1 MIGLFAKQLQ
11 TIKTL
16 VTVLESRESW
26 KYGDLAAFHDVTSKD
41 SHINDDLLTHAAG
54 SIGR

>member
-41 SHINDDLLTHAAG
+41 SHINDDLITHAAG